1 MKFERLEA
9 PHTCCMCGAK
19 AELELDNEHW
29 ICWICAQIQGEL
41 ANL

>member
-19 AELELDNEHW
+19 AELELDKKLMDDLDGGKNN
-29 ICWICAQIQGEL
+29 G
-41 ANL
+41 